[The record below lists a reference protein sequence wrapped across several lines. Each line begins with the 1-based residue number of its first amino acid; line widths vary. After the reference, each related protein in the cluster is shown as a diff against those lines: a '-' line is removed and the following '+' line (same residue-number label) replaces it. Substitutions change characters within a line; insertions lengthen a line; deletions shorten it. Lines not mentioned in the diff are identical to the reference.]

1 MFSSDR
7 NIGIIGRLVELA
19 RHYFGLQCEYIKL
32 GAIEKSVRLITALV
46 IVAVLALIIIMTL
59 IFFSLAATVW
69 LSDCI
74 GYAVPPIQKTARGAS
89 VGEISH
95 RCFNG
100 PIAYGQDSEPS
111 TAFPF
116 IGRHR
121 GSP

>member
-74 GYAVPPIQKTARGAS
+74 GYAGAFCVVGAFYLVAFLLFSYSENRSLS
-89 VGEISH
+89 V
-95 RCFNG
+95 RW
-100 PIAYGQDSEPS
+100 
-111 TAFPF
+111 
-116 IGRHR
+116 
-121 GSP
+121 

>member
-59 IFFSLAATVW
+59 IFFSLAATVD
-69 LSDCI
+69 DCVAHVFYHH
-74 GYAVPPIQKTARGAS
+74 GQPVCAYMRMS
-89 VGEISH
+89 VGQ
-95 RCFNG
+95 
-100 PIAYGQDSEPS
+100 Y
-111 TAFPF
+111 
-116 IGRHR
+116 
-121 GSP
+121 

>member
-7 NIGIIGRLVELA
+7 NIGILGRLVELA
-19 RHYFGLQCEYIKL
+19 LHYFGLQCEYIKL

-74 GYAVPPIQKTARGAS
+74 GYAGAFCV
-89 VGEISH
+89 VG
-95 RCFNG
+95 
-100 PIAYGQDSEPS
+100 
-111 TAFPF
+111 AFYLVAFLLFLLFRKPLVERPLVKF
-116 IGRHR
+116 LTDVLMDR
-121 GSP
+121 

>member
-74 GYAVPPIQKTARGAS
+74 GYAGAFCVVGHSIWLPSYCSSYSENRSLS
-89 VGEISH
+89 V
-95 RCFNG
+95 RW
-100 PIAYGQDSEPS
+100 
-111 TAFPF
+111 
-116 IGRHR
+116 
-121 GSP
+121 